1 MASQVKPGSTQPA
14 PFRGLQQSALLIRR
28 RPAYSIRDSG
38 IAASKSGC
46 MAALYPCDPELQ
58 NKCLAKRG
66 RPCMY
71 GPSHRLIATVSG
83 MGRRSVFDPL
93 EPTREPR
100 WYVVR
105 NMHRA
110 VLEARALP
118 SGADLKR
125 ALVAA
130 MLEHIDAGW
139 QLGEFSSTGAVFFC
153 TKGVERRMV
162 AITPSDPQG
171 QRQS

>member
-1 MASQVKPGSTQPA
+1 MA
-14 PFRGLQQSALLIRR
+14 
-28 RPAYSIRDSG
+28 
-38 IAASKSGC
+38 
-46 MAALYPCDPELQ
+46 
-58 NKCLAKRG
+58 
-66 RPCMY
+66 
-71 GPSHRLIATVSG
+71 
-83 MGRRSVFDPL
+83 RRSVFDPL
-93 EPTREPR
+93 EPTSEPR

-125 ALVAA
+125 AFVAA

-139 QLGEFSSTGAVFFC
+139 ELGEFSSTAAVFFC

-162 AITPSDPQG
+162 CLLYTS
-171 QRQS
+171 RCV

>member
-1 MASQVKPGSTQPA
+1 
-14 PFRGLQQSALLIRR
+14 
-28 RPAYSIRDSG
+28 
-38 IAASKSGC
+38 
-46 MAALYPCDPELQ
+46 
-58 NKCLAKRG
+58 
-66 RPCMY
+66 MY